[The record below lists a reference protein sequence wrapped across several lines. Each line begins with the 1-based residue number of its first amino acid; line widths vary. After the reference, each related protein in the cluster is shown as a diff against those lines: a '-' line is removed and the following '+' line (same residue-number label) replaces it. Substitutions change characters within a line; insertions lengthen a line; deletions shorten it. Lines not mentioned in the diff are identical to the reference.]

1 MREEKDV
8 PLVSLENICKSFG
21 SVQANRDI
29 SLDIRPGRVLALLG
43 ENGAGKSTL
52 MSILA
57 GMLTP
62 DSGHIRIKGRKTEFK
77 RSRDAIRAGI
87 GMVYQHFMLA
97 DNMSVTENMF
107 LGQVP
112 STWLHPDK
120 MKAEVKSLGREFGLK
135 VDPEKMVRDL
145 SMGEKQRVEILKLLL
160 RRNSVLILDEP
171 TTVLTS
177 EEITQLFAAV
187 QKMREQ
193 GKAVVFISHKL
204 EEVLRIADDV
214 AILRQGRVVEQKPV
228 REVTSRSELA
238 RKMVGREVIFRVDR
252 EEVPPGDK
260 VLDIRGL
267 EDEVLQDINL
277 EVRRGE
283 ILAVVGVAG
292 NGQKPLVESI
302 CGLKKSGRG
311 QIRILG
317 RDAAEFHRAGTWQ
330 NGLGYIPEDRLGMA
344 ACPGL
349 DLVDNFLLTTRYGF
363 KKGHVHPA

>member
-1 MREEKDV
+1 
-8 PLVSLENICKSFG
+8 
-21 SVQANRDI
+21 
-29 SLDIRPGRVLALLG
+29 
-43 ENGAGKSTL
+43 
-52 MSILA
+52 
-57 GMLTP
+57 
-62 DSGHIRIKGRKTEFK
+62 
-77 RSRDAIRAGI
+77 
-87 GMVYQHFMLA
+87 
-97 DNMSVTENMF
+97 
-107 LGQVP
+107 
-112 STWLHPDK
+112 
-120 MKAEVKSLGREFGLK
+120 
-135 VDPEKMVRDL
+135 
-145 SMGEKQRVEILKLLL
+145 MGEKQRVEILKLLL

-311 QIRILG
+311 QIRIL
-317 RDAAEFHRAGTWQ
+317 AGTRL
-330 NGLGYIPEDRLGMA
+330 NSTGPEPGKTALDISRRTGWAWPPVRDWIWWTIFCLPPGTDLKR
-344 ACPGL
+344 ACSSGVKRPRRKRKIYSSA
-349 DLVDNFLLTTRYGF
+349 LTCAPPVR
-363 KKGHVHPA
+363 KSWPAVFPEATYRNSFSDGSFSASPV